1 MNLRPRPCTQCGE
14 KVAEYGR
21 KRCFSC
27 LYPSLPPPVCETC
40 GSDNHYVGG
49 YCRRCHPRVISADNC
64 SDCFAW
70 GIWRRR
76 GLCAACISFRNRG
89 HRPGGCLTCGRTVPL
104 KKGVCRLCHC
114 QARAIPR
121 TWQRPDLTTAAT
133 TGQQLFLADQIRR
146 VHLAGHHRSRTS
158 PATVRHQPRA
168 LCWTVPRWR
177 QDRLVDAAR
186 DMSRVTVP
194 DVVPLDPAFTDYIAV
209 QADNHADAQGWSP
222 GLRERVQQSLYL
234 LTAVHGPHETIKAS
248 TVATLPRQQRRRAVL
263 RVTEILAT
271 LELLN
276 DDRPDPL
283 DGWIHRRLSRV
294 HPEIAAG
301 TLVWINIVR
310 HGGPRRRP
318 RSPATVRNQLTAA
331 IPFLLACSE
340 RYCTLRQVTRSDL
353 TEWLAQCAAPHN
365 EAVALRSMFKTL
377 KSQRLLFTNPARGVS
392 LGARP
397 GTVPKPLSPEAIKSM
412 AESAATD
419 PALKLL
425 IALIGIHALYP
436 HQARALPMSAIDF
449 VRGRLTFGDIDHP
462 LDTFARQAAA
472 DYIELRREGWPNT
485 RNPHLFIS
493 SQTAYSRAAATI
505 GWMQVVLR
513 GLPVTAQRL
522 REDRILEEP
531 PLPGPTHSICARS
544 STSLQRPDC
553 ATSASSN
560 PSTWKKEDR
569 VHVPTWETRCVP
581 GSGGRTTGLMDRL
594 LSFGTSC
601 LRS

>member
-1 MNLRPRPCTQCGE
+1 MNLQPRPCTQCGE

-21 KRCFSC
+21 RRCFSC
-27 LYPSLPPPVCETC
+27 LHPSLPLPVCKTC
-40 GSDNHYVGG
+40 GSDNHYAGG
-49 YCRRCHPRVISADNC
+49 YCRRCHPRVVSADSC

-76 GLCAACISFRNRG
+76 GLCAACNSFRNRG
-89 HRPGGCLTCGRTVPL
+89 HQPGKCQTCGRTLPL

-146 VHLAGHHRSRTS
+146 VHLAARRPRSRTS

-177 QDRLVDAAR
+177 QDRLFEAAR

-194 DVVPLDPAFTDYIAV
+194 DVAPLDPAFTDYVAA

-248 TVATLPRQQRRRAVL
+248 TVATLPRQQSRRAVL
-263 RVTEILAT
+263 RVTEVLAT

-283 DGWIHRRLSRV
+283 DQWIHRRLSRV
-294 HPEIAAG
+294 HPEIGEEA
-301 TLVWINIVR
+301 LVWINIVR

-318 RSPATVRNQLTAA
+318 RSPATVRNQLSSA

-340 RYCTLRQVTRSDL
+340 RYCTLRQVTRGDL
-353 TEWLAQCAAPHN
+353 AEWLAQCPAPHN

-397 GTVPKPLSPEAIKSM
+397 GRVPRPLSPKAIQSM
-412 AESAATD
+412 AEAAATD

-436 HQARALPMSAIDF
+436 HQARALPVSAIDF
-449 VRGRLTFGDIDHP
+449 VRGRLAHGDIDHP
-462 LDTFARQAAA
+462 LETFTRQAAA
-472 DYIELRREGWPNT
+472 DYMELRRERWPNT
-485 RNPHLFIS
+485 RNSHLFIS
-493 SQTAYSRAAATI
+493 SQTAYSRAAVTI

-522 REDRILEEP
+522 REDRILEEAAVTGADP
-531 PLPGPTHSICARS
+531 QHL
-544 STSLQRPDC
+544 
-553 ATSASSN
+553 
-560 PSTWKKEDR
+560 
-569 VHVPTWETRCVP
+569 CVMFNITP
-581 GSGGRTTGLMDRL
+581 ETGLRYIRFFQPDPADSDDASPSHL
-594 LSFGTSC
+594 ETS
-601 LRS
+601 